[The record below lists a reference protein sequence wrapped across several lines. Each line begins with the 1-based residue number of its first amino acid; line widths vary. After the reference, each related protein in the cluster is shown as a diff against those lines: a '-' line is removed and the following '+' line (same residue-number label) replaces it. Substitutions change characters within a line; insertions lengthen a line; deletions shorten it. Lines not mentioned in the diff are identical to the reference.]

1 MFPSAKQLK
10 SGDPNKL
17 SVDPIRMVED
27 LSWIE
32 QALLIYGPRKGG
44 TTLYQNLLDGGA
56 EVFVYPAEL
65 KLKYLART
73 PVLAATDYHALV
85 KLPTNKPKDMND
97 IGRGDR
103 WNPQA
108 YFVHT
113 REHTVSSSQ
122 FDRAGYDADWSND
135 ESGESPVGDLVRK
148 DIVRV
153 YRNCPVRLKPP
164 RMWCAKEVGGRP
176 STVLN
181 LWKQIFPEG
190 RLLLLARD
198 PLMVVR
204 AVLKDRRM
212 VGERPSIW
220 NIMKQTYEPM
230 AVNASIAEHLNSDR
244 TFALCYEDLVKDTP
258 GSMKALARFLGI
270 DYGTFLT
277 EPTILGQ
284 KVVVRTS
291 SRVDQEVFVSD
302 ARWTDGLTLRERA
315 IISVTSCIL
324 RLRPRFWRSYDGI
337 RNLISAANASEIRQ

>member
-1 MFPSAKQLK
+1 MTSPLPSAKKLK

-17 SVDPIRMVED
+17 SVDPIRMTED
-27 LSWIE
+27 LSWID

-44 TTLYQNLLDGGA
+44 TTLYQNLLDGGL

-73 PVLAATDYHALV
+73 PMLTTTDYHALA
-85 KLPTNKPKDMND
+85 KLPMNKARDMNGV
-97 IGRGDR
+97 GRGDK
-103 WNPQA
+103 WDPKA

-122 FDRAGYDADWSND
+122 FDRAGYDMDWIND
-135 ESGESPVGDLVRK
+135 ESGESQVGDLVRK
-148 DIVRV
+148 DILRV
-153 YRNCPVRLKPP
+153 YRNCPVRPHRP

-176 STVLN
+176 ASVLN
-181 LWKQIFPEG
+181 LWQQIFPEG

-244 TFALCYEDLVKDTP
+244 AFALCYEDLVKDTS

-277 EPTILGQ
+277 EPSILGQ
-284 KVVVRTS
+284 EVVVRTS
-291 SRVDQEVFVSD
+291 SRVD
-302 ARWTDGLTLRERA
+302 
-315 IISVTSCIL
+315 
-324 RLRPRFWRSYDGI
+324 
-337 RNLISAANASEIRQ
+337 